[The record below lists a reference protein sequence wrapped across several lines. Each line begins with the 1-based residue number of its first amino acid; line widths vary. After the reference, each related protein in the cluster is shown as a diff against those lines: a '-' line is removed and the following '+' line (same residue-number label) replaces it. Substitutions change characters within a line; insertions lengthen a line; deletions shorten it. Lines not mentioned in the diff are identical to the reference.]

1 MRISEFE
8 TCPEHS
14 NKFVTGAAFSVGG
27 HVVEISVVNEYNVDI
42 GCGSN
47 GLNCLGAGSL
57 EIVIDGVKT
66 NHGGDF
72 KLNHGKDIRVLAFNT
87 FYQCSRKWYDFDVA
101 SDAKSAPKKQGRG
114 LRTPDAAPGV
124 FDIITGLKNSM
135 IDKVECDKWI
145 EDRMRFGD
153 LFEQPGHY
161 STIIVQTEDIS
172 FHVEYKQESERC
184 NAHNLDVWVSSVS
197 PQLMRQTWKGVI
209 GETRN
214 APTVQK
220 DLYDR
225 DEVLKFPDDEAYE
238 VVSPSSN
245 KCKSCAH

>member
-1 MRISEFE
+1 
-8 TCPEHS
+8 
-14 NKFVTGAAFSVGG
+14 
-27 HVVEISVVNEYNVDI
+27 
-42 GCGSN
+42 
-47 GLNCLGAGSL
+47 
-57 EIVIDGVKT
+57 
-66 NHGGDF
+66 
-72 KLNHGKDIRVLAFNT
+72 
-87 FYQCSRKWYDFDVA
+87 
-101 SDAKSAPKKQGRG
+101 
-114 LRTPDAAPGV
+114 
-124 FDIITGLKNSM
+124 M